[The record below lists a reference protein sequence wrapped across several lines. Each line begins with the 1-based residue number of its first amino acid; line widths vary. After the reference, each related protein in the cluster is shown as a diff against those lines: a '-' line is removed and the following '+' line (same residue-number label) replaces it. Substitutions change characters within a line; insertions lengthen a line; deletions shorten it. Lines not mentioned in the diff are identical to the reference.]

1 MKQEGSMIGSRTTRN
16 IPCIVEIEQT
26 PDSLHAHV
34 MLEGIDPGPGDKV
47 IVHGA
52 PTQIR
57 FGERG
62 TFHCHATLIHA
73 GLFARQTT
81 RLLSYLE
88 LTELYEIGFSAGS
101 AS

>member
-1 MKQEGSMIGSRTTRN
+1 MFTRRTDN
-16 IPCIVEIEQT
+16 IPCTVEIEQT
-26 PDSLHAHV
+26 PDSLKAYV
-34 MLEGIDPGPGDKV
+34 VLEGMDPGPGDKV

-62 TFHCHATLIHA
+62 TFNCSASIIHA
-73 GLFARQTT
+73 GLFARQAT
-81 RLLSYLE
+81 RILSYLE
-88 LTELYEIGFSAGS
+88 LTELYEIGFSTGS

>member
-1 MKQEGSMIGSRTTRN
+1 MMGSRTIHD
-16 IPCIVEIEQT
+16 IPCTVEIEQT
-26 PDSLHAHV
+26 PDSLKANV
-34 MLEGIDPGPGDKV
+34 CLEGHEPGPGDKV

-52 PTQIR
+52 PTRIG

-62 TFHCHATLIHA
+62 VFQCRATLIHA
-73 GLFARQTT
+73 GPLTRQAT
-81 RLLSYLE
+81 RILSYLE

>member
-1 MKQEGSMIGSRTTRN
+1 MIMSRRTDN
-16 IPCIVEIEQT
+16 IPCLVEIEQT
-26 PDSLHAHV
+26 SESLQANV
-34 MLEGIDPGPGDKV
+34 TLQGYQPEAGDKV

-52 PTQIR
+52 PTRIN

-62 TFHCHATLIHA
+62 VFPCRASVIHA
-73 GLFARQTT
+73 GIIARQTT

-88 LTELYEIGFSAGS
+88 LTELYEIGFSAGE